1 MYKPKREFGEKE
13 GKGTRP
19 KFWVLFL
26 LKEENKGKE
35 TAEPMEGPREYVLL
49 TPHIEMSYLDHRD
62 SNYFPFI
69 SEGQA

>member
-26 LKEENKGKE
+26 RKEENKGKE
-35 TAEPMEGPREYVLL
+35 TAETMEGPREYIR
-49 TPHIEMSYLDHRD
+49 TI
-62 SNYFPFI
+62 FPSF
-69 SEGQA
+69 QKVRLKMF